1 MVLDDDNYTPIA
13 QDGAAQDALMDNPK
27 KGYFYYIFHTVLLS
41 ANLYAQ
47 Q

>member
-1 MVLDDDNYTPIA
+1 MESTNMDD
-13 QDGAAQDALMDNPK
+13 PK
-27 KGYFYYIFHTVLLS
+27 KGYIYYILHTVLLS

>member
-1 MVLDDDNYTPIA
+1 MVLDDDNYV
-13 QDGAAQDALMDNPK
+13 QDGATEDALMDNPK

>member
-1 MVLDDDNYTPIA
+1 MTATSPLKDNAAEEKIMKDD
-13 QDGAAQDALMDNPK
+13 PK
-27 KGYFYYIFHTVLLS
+27 KGFVYYIVHTALLS